1 MKTFEGKICILT
13 GAASGIGRCLAQQ
26 LAAYGATV
34 YLADCNAA
42 LLDEAARQIKEA
54 GGKAFANPL
63 DVTDKKAF
71 AGLVE
76 KVVSAHGKL
85 DYLFNNAGIG
95 VGGEA
100 FSFDFQDWE
109 QVISVNLYGVINGVQ
124 AAYPLMVKQGRGH
137 IVNVASVAGLFPLT
151 GEISYTT
158 SKYAVVGLTQAL
170 RAEAADL
177 GVKVSLVCPGK
188 IETPIYQT
196 AKIIGF
202 DKQKALSLL
211 PKGITPEKCASTILK
226 GVAKNRAIIV
236 ITGLGRLMWLV
247 SRVSPALSL
256 FFARRYMRQMRTT
269 KM

>member
-1 MKTFEGKICILT
+1 MKSFEGKTCIVT
-13 GAASGIGRCLAQQ
+13 GAASGIGRCISGQ
-26 LAAYGATV
+26 LAASGATV
-34 YLADCNAA
+34 FLADCNSA
-42 LLDEAARQIKEA
+42 LLEEAARHIIVA
-54 GGKAFANPL
+54 GGKAYAEPL
-63 DVTDKKAF
+63 DVTDSKAF
-71 AGLVE
+71 ARLVE
-76 KVVSAHGKL
+76 KAASTTGKL

-100 FSFDFQDWE
+100 FSFEPEDWE
-109 QVISVNLYGVINGVQ
+109 RVISVNLYGVISGVQ
-124 AAYPLMVKQGRGH
+124 AAYPLMVKQGSGH

-202 DKQKALSLL
+202 DKQKAISLL
-211 PKGITPEKCASTILK
+211 PKGITPENCAGTILK
-226 GVAKNRAIIV
+226 GVAKNKAIIV

-247 SRVSPALSL
+247 SRVSPALSI
-256 FFARRYMRQMRTT
+256 FFARQYMKKMRTT
-269 KM
+269 KV